1 MMKNVKDKLIK
12 LKNKYSNEIVFTRNY
27 NEVVKENNMEFI
39 RVYNENNPQRT
50 FLVNRDA
57 FTIVDK

>member
-1 MMKNVKDKLIK
+1 MKNVKDKLIK

>member
-1 MMKNVKDKLIK
+1 MKKVKEKLIK

-27 NEVVKENNMEFI
+27 NEVVRENNIEFI

-57 FTIVDK
+57 FAIVDK

>member
-1 MMKNVKDKLIK
+1 MMKKVKDKLIK

-27 NEVVKENNMEFI
+27 NEVVRENNIEFI

-57 FTIVDK
+57 FAIVDK

>member
-1 MMKNVKDKLIK
+1 MMKKVKEKLIK

-27 NEVVKENNMEFI
+27 NEVVRENNIEFI

-57 FTIVDK
+57 FAIVDK

>member
-1 MMKNVKDKLIK
+1 MKKVKDKLIK

-27 NEVVKENNMEFI
+27 NEVVRENNIEFI

-57 FTIVDK
+57 FAIVDK

>member
-1 MMKNVKDKLIK
+1 MKKVKDKLIK